1 MEGKRTAQ
9 AEASA
14 RRGGAAVWIGLAAAA
29 VLAAAAGFCV
39 YANTYSGVFPGVT
52 MAGIELEGKGLKE
65 LRDTLTQA
73 LPSSLDGQE
82 VTVTAG
88 GETLGTY
95 SLTEL
100 GARADTA
107 GAADAA
113 WQIGREEGALGWL
126 KNGWTMAVCRLGGGR
141 ALEPAVTYDRD
152 TLNRAVS
159 TIASRFDRAP
169 VDGSYTLDR
178 DGLFATKELD
188 GRSLDTDDLKAKL
201 QAGPGEAV
209 EAVWTEAEAE
219 GLDLEKLARELEGTP
234 SNARYDIETG
244 QVVDGE
250 VGFRLDPEAAAY
262 VLEAAE
268 GGETVKLPADVT
280 FPTMT
285 AQELEA
291 VLFRDELATYTTN
304 VSGSRS
310 RRGNIQLAGSTV
322 NGTVLNDG
330 DIFDYNQV
338 VGKRT
343 AERGFGAAATYVN
356 GETVDTIGGGIC
368 QVSSTIYMTALL
380 SNLEITERYAH
391 RYYPGYITKGMDATV
406 SWGGPEFRF
415 KNNTGYPIRIDV
427 SYADS
432 KLTVTIVGTKTDDT
446 YVKMTYEQLS
456 TSGYET
462 EYVETEDLPWGT
474 QQVKQTPYI
483 GYEVISYRNIYD
495 GNDNLVSSAVEARSS
510 YKSRNQIILVG
521 VNGRPPLEEEPVPP
535 AVGQDPGSGAPAGG
549 SAEPVD
555 PGAAGRGLDNMP
567 GGTDPEPTPPPAQLP
582 EETAPAAPPPANDE
596 PPDWL

>member
-9 AEASA
+9 AEAGA

-310 RRGNIQLAGSTV
+310 RKGNIQLAGSTV

-456 TSGYET
+456 STGFETVYE
-462 EYVETEDLPWGT
+462 ETMDLPWGT
-474 QQVKQTPYI
+474 EQVKQTPYV
-483 GYEVISYRNIYD
+483 GFEVVSYRNIYD
-495 GNDNLVSSAVEARSS
+495 GNDKLLSSTVEAKSS
-510 YKSRNQIILVG
+510 YKARDKIILVG
-521 VNGRPPLEEEPVPP
+521 INGRPPLE
-535 AVGQDPGSGAPAGG
+535 
-549 SAEPVD
+549 AEPTPPPVVLDPSAPTGGTVIPSD
-555 PGAAGRGLDNMP
+555 PGASGPGTGGMP
-567 GGTDPEPTPPPAQLP
+567 GGTDEPTAPPAPSQP
-582 EETAPAAPPPANDE
+582 EDPATPPVDDQ